1 MTNKLTKILI
11 IPSLMLAF
19 SASAA
24 EPAAQPPANQI
35 SISADR
41 QEGQLKENVGI
52 FEKNVEIVHGNRK
65 ITADRLEVHKR
76 EDLGDNK
83 QLLIATG
90 SPAYF
95 EEKQDDGTVMSA
107 SANEVR
113 YDVAK
118 RFLTL
123 VGDAEVAQAGQK
135 INAKSITYDMQQ
147 QLISAEKDENSTDRV
162 HTILVP
168 VEANIKEKT
177 GNEGQP

>member
-1 MTNKLTKILI
+1 MTNNLFKILI
-11 IPSLMLAF
+11 VPSLLIAF
-19 SASAA
+19 HSHA
-24 EPAAQPPANQI
+24 EEAVEAPAANQI

-52 FEKNVEIVHGNRK
+52 FEKNVEIIHGNRR

-76 EDLGDNK
+76 DDLGENK

-95 EEKQDDGTVMSA
+95 EETQADGTIMSA

-113 YDVAK
+113 YDVSQ

-123 VGDAEVAQAGQK
+123 IGDASIAQAGQK
-135 INAKSITYDMQQ
+135 ITAKSITYDIEQ

-168 VEANIKEKT
+168 VENKKKDDK
-177 GNEGQP
+177 GQP

>member
-1 MTNKLTKILI
+1 MTNKLTKLVI
-11 IPSLMLAF
+11 IPSLILAF
-19 SASAA
+19 SGSAA
-24 EPAAQPPANQI
+24 EPAAQPSANQI

-52 FEKNVEIVHGNRK
+52 FEKNVEIVHGKRK

-90 SPAYF
+90 TPAYF
-95 EEKQDDGTVMSA
+95 EEKQDDGTLMSA

-123 VGDAEVAQAGQK
+123 VGNAEVAQAGQK

-168 VEANIKEKT
+168 VEAKVKDNT
-177 GNEGQP
+177 GSEGQP

>member
-1 MTNKLTKILI
+1 MTNNLFKILI
-11 IPSLMLAF
+11 VPSLLIAF
-19 SASAA
+19 NSRAA
-24 EPAAQPPANQI
+24 EPTEAPAANQI

-41 QEGQLKENVGI
+41 QEGQLKANVGI
-52 FEKNVEIVHGNRK
+52 FEKNVEIIHGNRR

-76 EDLGDNK
+76 DELGDNK

-90 SPAYF
+90 NPAYF
-95 EEKQDDGTVMSA
+95 EEKQADGTIMSA

-113 YDVAK
+113 YDVSK

-123 VGDAEVAQAGQK
+123 IGNASIAQAGQK
-135 INAKSITYDMQQ
+135 ITAKSITYDIEQ

-168 VEANIKEKT
+168 IENKKDDDK
-177 GNEGQP
+177 GQP

>member
-1 MTNKLTKILI
+1 MTNNLFKILI
-11 IPSLMLAF
+11 VPSLLIAF
-19 SASAA
+19 NSTGAKPA
-24 EPAAQPPANQI
+24 EAPAANQI
-35 SISADR
+35 SISADK

-52 FEKNVEIVHGNRK
+52 FEKNVEIIHGNRR

-76 EDLGDNK
+76 DDLGDNK

-95 EEKQDDGTVMSA
+95 EETQADGTIMSA

-113 YDVAK
+113 YDVSL

-123 VGDAEVAQAGQK
+123 IGDASIAQAGQK
-135 INAKSITYDMQQ
+135 ITAKSITYDIEQ

-168 VEANIKEKT
+168 VENKKEDDK
-177 GNEGQP
+177 GQP

>member
-1 MTNKLTKILI
+1 MTNNLFKILI
-11 IPSLMLAF
+11 VPSLLIAF
-19 SASAA
+19 NSNGA
-24 EPAAQPPANQI
+24 EPAEAPAANQI
-35 SISADR
+35 SISADK

-52 FEKNVEIVHGNRK
+52 FEKNVEIIHGNRR

-76 EDLGDNK
+76 DDLGDNK

-95 EEKQDDGTVMSA
+95 EETQADGTIMSA

-113 YDVAK
+113 YDVSQ

-123 VGDAEVAQAGQK
+123 IGDASIAQAGQK
-135 INAKSITYDMQQ
+135 ITAKSITYDIEQ

-168 VEANIKEKT
+168 VENKKEDDK
-177 GNEGQP
+177 GQP